1 MQVQEW
7 KIDRTLYESCPSSRT
22 NISDSYETKDWTFT
36 QNRTKRSSK
45 DDSTPS
51 SRTKE
56 SWQIRSGKTLLMI
69 PKPAVQNI
77 DYRLIRMEHERKN
90 ILKWW
95 LAQRQCSYRN
105 KSTALW
111 PSITPP
117 LSRLLKWISTK
128 IAVCKEY
135 TILISSTKI
144 ARWSKQRQAY
154 AQQEGTVKLPSISI
168 TINVS

>member
-1 MQVQEW
+1 M
-7 KIDRTLYESCPSSRT
+7 K
-22 NISDSYETKDWTFT
+22 ETQAK
-36 QNRTKRSSK
+36 
-45 DDSTPS
+45 
-51 SRTKE
+51 TKE
-56 SWQIRSGKTLLMI
+56 IIRLMEPI
-69 PKPAVQNI
+69 
-77 DYRLIRMEHERKN
+77 
-90 ILKWW
+90 
-95 LAQRQCSYRN
+95 
-105 KSTALW
+105 
-111 PSITPP
+111 ITPP